1 MSYRR
6 EFKCDCYVIVN
17 NNKEET
23 NISIKNKKIKSK
35 KVAHAKF
42 QIKRSGYTLDIEL
55 LYMTFVQKK
64 KKDVIRHFYCNH

>member
-23 NISIKNKKIKSK
+23 NISIKNKKKLNK
-35 KVAHAKF
+35 K
-42 QIKRSGYTLDIEL
+42 R
-55 LYMTFVQKK
+55 
-64 KKDVIRHFYCNH
+64 